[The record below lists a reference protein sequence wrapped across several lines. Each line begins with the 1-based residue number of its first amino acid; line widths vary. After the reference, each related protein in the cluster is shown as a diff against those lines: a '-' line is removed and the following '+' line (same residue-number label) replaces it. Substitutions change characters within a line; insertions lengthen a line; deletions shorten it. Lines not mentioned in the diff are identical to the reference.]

1 MSIPNEELVQKA
13 VITTDALAAAGKLNP
28 EQAEKFLD
36 YVVDQSVMK
45 NLGRVIRFR
54 SETWEADK
62 IGVGRRNAVPATEG
76 KDPGVRRGIT
86 SAKIS
91 LTPREIMVP
100 FEIGDSVKEIGLEG
114 DAIEEH
120 IVKMMA
126 TAVANDLEEL
136 FITGDSLGPAALE
149 SDMLDGGDTA
159 RYVLDS
165 YLKLSDGVLKKS
177 RSGNV
182 YDAGGANIGA
192 SVFSAMIR
200 AMPVKFRR
208 NRQLLRW
215 LAAPDLWQL
224 WLERVSTRATAAG
237 DAALSG
243 GAGVNPFG
251 IPGLEVPMMPLQPGV
266 TEHLTLANA
275 ADVKTLQFAPIQ
287 SGSEVVTVSTLGA
300 VPTTKLVKDT
310 DYEINYTTGAF
321 NKKGGGAISD
331 GATIKI
337 TYNANPQLILT
348 NPKNIIIGIGR
359 DIRIEKDRNIYRRVN
374 QYAITCKVAIEFE
387 EITACVLGK
396 NIGTGV

>member
-1 MSIPNEELVQKA
+1 MAIPNETLVEKA
-13 VITTDALAAAGKLNP
+13 VATTDALASAGKLNP

-36 YVVDQSVMK
+36 YVVDLSVLK
-45 NLGRVIRFR
+45 NLGRVVRFR

-62 IGVGRRNAVPATEG
+62 IGIGRRNAVPASEA
-76 KDPGVRRGIT
+76 KDPGVRRGVTTSKIT
-86 SAKIS
+86 

-100 FEIGDSVKEIGLEG
+100 FEMGDNFREINVEGDSV
-114 DAIEEH
+114 EEH
-120 IVKMMA
+120 IVKLMA

-136 FITGDSLGPAALE
+136 YITGDTLGAATLE
-149 SDMLDGGDTA
+149 SDILEGGDA
-159 RYVLDS
+159 VRYVKDS
-165 YLKLSDGVLKKS
+165 YLALSDGVLKKA

-192 SVFSAMIR
+192 SVFSQMIQ

-224 WLERVSTRATAAG
+224 WLERVSTRATMAG
-237 DAALSG
+237 DAALAG
-243 GAGVNPFG
+243 GAGVAPFG
-251 IPGLEVPMMPLQPGV
+251 IQGLEVPMLPMRPAV

-287 SGSEVVTVSTLGA
+287 SGSEIVVASTLGGI
-300 VPTTKLVKDT
+300 PTAKLVKDT

-321 NKKGGGAISD
+321 NKKGGGGIND

-359 DIRIEKDRNIYRRVN
+359 DIRIEKARDIWRRTN
-374 QYAITCKVAIEFE
+374 QYAITCKVAIELE
-387 EITACVLGK
+387 EVTACVMGK